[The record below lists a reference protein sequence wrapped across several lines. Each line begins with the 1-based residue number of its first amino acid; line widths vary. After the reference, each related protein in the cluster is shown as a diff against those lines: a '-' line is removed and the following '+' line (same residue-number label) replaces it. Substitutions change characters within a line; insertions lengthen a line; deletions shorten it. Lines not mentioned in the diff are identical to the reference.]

1 MKISLTPIESEDYF
15 LNALCNGLHELGQYG
30 IELDYNED
38 EYKLSRASLGPN
50 APCFEDILMQMLR
63 DGYKL
68 AFTDTE
74 AEGTMFIAEETMFI
88 TMNDVHARVQTTD
101 TRHLLDMINEQ
112 DDAVTADVIL
122 QTVIYGEVIFG

>member
-15 LNALCNGLHELGQYG
+15 FNALCNGLHELGQYG
-30 IELDYNED
+30 IELDYIED

-50 APCFEDILMQMLR
+50 APCFEDVLMQMLR

-74 AEGTMFIAEETMFI
+74 AEETMFI
-88 TMNDVHARVQTTD
+88 TINDVHAKVQTTD
-101 TRHLLDMINEQ
+101 SRHLLDMINEQ